1 MAASPSLSINGMRH
15 PMLRIGN
22 YNQLKISRITAT
34 GVFLSSEAGE
44 ILLPGRLVPKGVE
57 PGSLLNVFIY
67 VDSED
72 RLTATTRKPR
82 AVVGDFALL
91 KVKDNVTV
99 GTFLDWG
106 LEKDLL
112 LPFGEQTTPL
122 RRGEDVLV
130 RVYLHSSDRVAASAR
145 LDRFLLPADGTLA
158 EGDMVELLVYAFS
171 DLGAKV
177 VINNTFGG
185 LLFKNELFVNPACG
199 ERLQGYV
206 KKIRE
211 DGKIDV
217 TLRMGGAREAATDRE
232 VILDALKAHNGLLP
246 LSDKSAPD
254 AIAGLLRMSK
264 KSFKKGIGGLYKE
277 GLVDITPE
285 GVRLRSET

>member
-1 MAASPSLSINGMRH
+1 
-15 PMLRIGN
+15 MLLIGN
-22 YNQLKISRITAT
+22 YNQLKISRITAS
-34 GVFLSSEAGE
+34 GAYLSSEAGE

-72 RLTATTRKPR
+72 RLTATTRRPR

-112 LPFGEQTTPL
+112 LPFGEQTAPL

-145 LDRFLLPADGTLA
+145 LDKFLQPADGTLA
-158 EGDMVELLVYAFS
+158 EGDMVDLLVYAFS
-171 DLGAKV
+171 DLGVKV

-185 LLFKNELFVNPACG
+185 LLFRNEIFINPSCG
-199 ERLQGYV
+199 ERLRGYV

-217 TLRMGGAREAATDRE
+217 TLRTGGAREAATDRE

-246 LSDKSAPD
+246 LSDKSPPEAV
-254 AIAGLLRMSK
+254 AGLLRMSK

-277 GLVDITPE
+277 GLIDITPD
-285 GVRLRSET
+285 GVKLRAGA

>member
-1 MAASPSLSINGMRH
+1 
-15 PMLRIGN
+15 MLLIGN

-34 GVFLSSEAGE
+34 GAFLSSEAGE
-44 ILLPGRLVPKGVE
+44 ILLPGRLVPKGTE
-57 PGSLLNVFIY
+57 PGCLLNVFIY

-112 LPFGEQTTPL
+112 LPFGEQTAPL
-122 RRGEDVLV
+122 RRGEEVLV

-145 LDRFLLPADGTLA
+145 LDKFLKPADGTLA
-158 EGDMVELLVYAFS
+158 EGDRVELLVYAFS

-185 LLFKNELFVNPACG
+185 LLFKNELFINPTCG
-199 ERLQGYV
+199 ERLRGYV

-217 TLRMGGAREAATDRE
+217 TLRTGGAQEAASDRE
-232 VILDALKAHNGLLP
+232 IILDALKTHNGLLP
-246 LSDKSAPD
+246 LSDKSTPE

-277 GLVDITPE
+277 GLVDIEPE
-285 GVRLRSET
+285 GIRLRVGVLRQDYSPL

>member
-1 MAASPSLSINGMRH
+1 
-15 PMLRIGN
+15 MLLIGN
-22 YNQLKISRITAT
+22 FNQLKIARITAS
-34 GVFLSSEAGE
+34 GAFLSSDTGD
-44 ILLPGRLVPKGVE
+44 ILLPGRQVPKGAE
-57 PGSLLNVFIY
+57 PGSLLDVFIY

-112 LPFGEQTTPL
+112 LPFGEQTAPL
-122 RRGEDVLV
+122 RRGEQVLV
-130 RVYLHSSDRVAASAR
+130 RVYLHSSGRIAASAR
-145 LDRFLLPADGTLA
+145 LDKFLQPADGTLA
-158 EGDMVELLVYAFS
+158 EGDEIELLIYAFS

-177 VINNTFGG
+177 VINNTFSG
-185 LLFKNELFVNPACG
+185 LLFRNELFINPSYG
-199 ERLQGYV
+199 ERLRGYV
-206 KKIRE
+206 KKIRD

-217 TLRMGGAREAATDRE
+217 TLRTGTALDTATDRQ

-246 LSDKSAPD
+246 LSDKSTPEAV
-254 AIAGLLRMSK
+254 AGLLRMSK
-264 KSFKKGIGGLYKE
+264 KSFKKAIGGLYKE
-277 GLVDITPE
+277 GLVEITPE
-285 GVRLRSET
+285 GVKLRTRT

>member
-1 MAASPSLSINGMRH
+1 
-15 PMLRIGN
+15 MLLIGN
-22 YNQLKISRITAT
+22 YNSLKISRITAT
-34 GVFLSSEAGE
+34 GAFMSSEAGE
-44 ILLPGRLVPKGVE
+44 ILLPGRLVPKEAG

-72 RLTATTRKPR
+72 RLTATTKKPR

-122 RRGEDVLV
+122 RRGEEVLV
-130 RVYLHSSDRVAASAR
+130 RVYLHSSDRIAASAR
-145 LDRFLLPADGTLA
+145 LEKFLRPADDTLA
-158 EGDMVELLVYAFS
+158 DGDMVELLVYAFS

-177 VINNTFGG
+177 VVNNNFGG
-185 LLFKNELFVNPACG
+185 LLYKNELYTNPAIG
-199 ERLQGYV
+199 ERRQGYV

-217 TLRMGGAREAATDRE
+217 TLRRGGLREAASDRE
-232 VILDALKAHNGLLP
+232 LILDSLKTHNGVIP
-246 LSDKSAPD
+246 LSDKSTPED
-254 AIAGLLRMSK
+254 IAKLLRISK
-264 KSFKKGIGGLYKE
+264 KSFKKAIGGLYKE
-277 GLVDITPE
+277 GLVEITPE
-285 GVRLRSET
+285 GVKLRAGV

>member
-1 MAASPSLSINGMRH
+1 
-15 PMLRIGN
+15 MLLVGN
-22 YNQLKISRITAT
+22 YNMLKIARITAL
-34 GVFLSSEAGE
+34 GALLSSDEGE
-44 ILLPGRLVPKGVE
+44 ILLPGRLVSKGAE
-57 PGSLLNVFIY
+57 PGSLLNVFVY
-67 VDSED
+67 VDSEE
-72 RLTATTRKPR
+72 RLTATTRRPR
-82 AVVGDFALL
+82 AVVGDFAIL

-112 LPFGEQTTPL
+112 LPFGEQTVPL

-130 RVYLHSSDRVAASAR
+130 RVYLHSSGRIAASTR
-145 LDRFLLPADGTLA
+145 LEKFLQPVDFSLA
-158 EGDMVELLVYAFS
+158 EGDMVELLVYALS

-177 VINNTFGG
+177 VINNAFGG
-185 LLFKNELFVNPACG
+185 LLFRTEFLIEPACG
-199 ERLQGYV
+199 ARLQGYV

-217 TLRMGGAREAATDRE
+217 TLRMGGIREAANDRE

-246 LSDKSAPD
+246 LSDKSTPE

-264 KSFKKGIGGLYKE
+264 KSFKKAIGGLYRE
-277 GLVDITPE
+277 GLVDISPE
-285 GVRLRSET
+285 GVRLRG

>member
-1 MAASPSLSINGMRH
+1 
-15 PMLRIGN
+15 MLLIGN
-22 YNQLKISRITAT
+22 YNILKIARITAS
-34 GVFLSSEAGE
+34 GALLSSEAGE
-44 ILLPGRLVPKGVE
+44 ILLPGRLVPKGAE

-112 LPFGEQTTPL
+112 LPFGEQTDQL
-122 RRGEDVLV
+122 RRGQDVLV
-130 RVYLHSSDRVAASAR
+130 YVYLHSSDRVAASAR
-145 LDRFLLPADGTLA
+145 LDKFLKPADGSLA

-185 LLFKNELFVNPACG
+185 LLFKNEFFMNPTIG
-199 ERLQGYV
+199 GRLQGYV

-217 TLRMGGAREAATDRE
+217 TLRTGGAREAAGDRE
-232 VILDALKAHNGLLP
+232 AILDALKANNGLLP
-246 LSDKSAPD
+246 LSDKSSPE
-254 AIAGLLRMSK
+254 AIAGLLHMSK
-264 KSFKKGIGGLYKE
+264 KSFKKGIGGLYRE
-277 GLVDITPE
+277 RLIDITPE
-285 GVRLRSET
+285 GVRLRSEA

>member
-1 MAASPSLSINGMRH
+1 
-15 PMLRIGN
+15 MLRIGN
-22 YNQLKISRITAT
+22 YNQLKISRITAS
-34 GVFLSSEAGE
+34 GAFLSSEAGE
-44 ILLPGRLVPKGVE
+44 ILLPGRLVPKGAA
-57 PGSLLNVFIY
+57 PGSDLNVFIY

-112 LPFGEQTTPL
+112 LPFGEQITPL
-122 RRGEDVLV
+122 RRGEEVLV

-145 LDRFLLPADGTLA
+145 LDKFLLPADGTLA
-158 EGDMVELLVYAFS
+158 EGDMVDLLVYAFS

-177 VINNTFGG
+177 VINNTYGG
-185 LLFKNELFVNPACG
+185 LLFKNELFSPPTIG
-199 ERLQGYV
+199 QRLQGYV

-217 TLRMGGAREAATDRE
+217 TLRSGGAREAAIDRE
-232 VILDALKAHNGLLP
+232 VILDALKGHDGFLP
-246 LSDKSAPD
+246 LSDKSTPED
-254 AIAGLLRMSK
+254 IAAMLRMSK

-277 GLVDITPE
+277 GLLDITRE
-285 GVRLRSET
+285 GVRLRSGP

>member
-1 MAASPSLSINGMRH
+1 
-15 PMLRIGN
+15 MLRIGN
-22 YNQLKISRITAT
+22 YNSLKIARITAS
-34 GVFLSSEAGE
+34 GALLSSEAGE
-44 ILLPGRLVPKGVE
+44 ILLPGRLVPKGAE
-57 PGSLLNVFIY
+57 PGSTLKVFIY

-112 LPFGEQTTPL
+112 LPFGEQTDQL
-122 RRGEDVLV
+122 RRGQDVLV
-130 RVYLHSSDRVAASAR
+130 YVYLHSSERVAASAR
-145 LDRFLLPADGTLA
+145 LDKFLLPADCSLV
-158 EGDMVELLVYAFS
+158 EGDLVELMVYAFS

-185 LLFKNELFVNPACG
+185 LLFKNELFVTPAIG

-217 TLRMGGAREAATDRE
+217 TLRSGGAREAANDRE

-246 LSDKSAPD
+246 LSDKSTPE

-285 GVRLRSET
+285 GVRMRSGA

>member
-1 MAASPSLSINGMRH
+1 
-15 PMLRIGN
+15 MLLIGN

-34 GVFLSSEAGE
+34 GAILSSDAGD
-44 ILLPGRLVPKGVE
+44 ILLPGRLVPKGTE
-57 PGSLLNVFIY
+57 PGGLLNVFIY

-82 AVVGDFALL
+82 AVVGDFAML

-112 LPFGEQTTPL
+112 LPFGEQNAPL
-122 RRGEDVLV
+122 RRGEEVLV
-130 RVYLHSSDRVAASAR
+130 RVYLHSSDRVAASTR
-145 LDRFLLPADGTLA
+145 LDKFLKPADGSLA
-158 EGDMVELLVYAFS
+158 EGDMVELLIYAFS
-171 DLGAKV
+171 DLGVKF

-185 LLFKNELFVNPACG
+185 LLFRNELFSNPACG

-206 KKIRE
+206 KKIRD

-217 TLRMGGAREAATDRE
+217 TLRTGGAREAASDRE

-246 LSDKSAPD
+246 LSDKSTPEAV
-254 AIAGLLRMSK
+254 AGLLRMSK

-277 GLVDITPE
+277 GLVNITPE
-285 GVRLRSET
+285 GVRLCRI

>member
-1 MAASPSLSINGMRH
+1 
-15 PMLRIGN
+15 MLQIGS
-22 YNQLKISRITAT
+22 YNQLEISRITAS
-34 GVFLSSEAGE
+34 GAFLSSEVGE
-44 ILLPGRLVPKGVE
+44 ILLPARLVPRGAE
-57 PGSLLNVFIY
+57 PGARLNVFIF

-82 AVVGDFALL
+82 AVVGDFAVL

-112 LPFGEQTTPL
+112 LPFGEQTAPL
-122 RRGEDVLV
+122 RRGEAVLV

-145 LDRFLLPADGTLA
+145 LDKFLKPADGTLA

-185 LLFKNELFVNPACG
+185 LLFKNELFSISACG

-217 TLRMGGAREAATDRE
+217 TLRTGGAREAASDRE
-232 VILDALKAHNGLLP
+232 VILDALQANNGLLP
-246 LSDKSAPD
+246 LSDKSPPET
-254 AIAGLLRMSK
+254 IAGMLRMSK

-277 GLVDITPE
+277 GLVDMTPE
-285 GVRLRSET
+285 GVRLRDEQVTE

>member
-1 MAASPSLSINGMRH
+1 
-15 PMLRIGN
+15 MLHIGN
-22 YNQLKISRITAT
+22 FNQLKISRITAT
-34 GVFLSSEAGE
+34 GALLSSDAGE
-44 ILLPGRLVPKGVE
+44 ILLPGRLLPKGAV
-57 PGSLLNVFIY
+57 PGSELNVFIY
-67 VDSED
+67 VDSDD

-112 LPFGEQTTPL
+112 LPFGEQTAPL
-122 RRGEDVLV
+122 RRGEEVLV

-145 LDRFLLPADGTLA
+145 LDKFLKPADDTLA
-158 EGDMVELLVYAFS
+158 EGDMVELLVYANS
-171 DLGAKV
+171 DLGVKV

-185 LLFKNELFVNPACG
+185 LLFKNELFSTPSCG

-206 KKIRE
+206 KKIRD
-211 DGKIDV
+211 DGKVDV
-217 TLRMGGAREAATDRE
+217 TLRTGGAREAATDRE
-232 VILDALKAHNGLLP
+232 AILEALKAHKGFLP
-246 LSDKSAPD
+246 LSDKSTPE

-277 GLVDITPE
+277 GLVDISPE
-285 GVRLRSET
+285 GVRLRTAA

>member
-1 MAASPSLSINGMRH
+1 
-15 PMLRIGN
+15 MLLIGN
-22 YNQLKISRITAT
+22 YNTLKISRITAT
-34 GVFLSSEAGE
+34 GAFLSSEAGE
-44 ILLPGRLVPKGVE
+44 ILLPGRLVPKGVA
-57 PGSLLNVFIY
+57 PGGELNVFIY

-112 LPFGEQTTPL
+112 LPFGEQTAPL
-122 RRGEDVLV
+122 RRGEEVLV

-158 EGDMVELLVYAFS
+158 EGDMVELLIYAYS

-177 VINNTFGG
+177 VINNSFGG
-185 LLFKNELFVNPACG
+185 LLFKNELYSTPACG

-217 TLRMGGAREAATDRE
+217 TLRTGGAREAANDRE
-232 VILDALKAHNGLLP
+232 VILDALKAHKGFLP
-246 LSDKSAPD
+246 LNDKSTPD
-254 AIAGLLRMSK
+254 AIADLLRMSK
-264 KSFKKGIGGLYKE
+264 KSFKKAIGGLYKE
-277 GLVDITPE
+277 GLVNITHE
-285 GVRLRSET
+285 GVKQRNILN

>member
-1 MAASPSLSINGMRH
+1 
-15 PMLRIGN
+15 MLRIGN
-22 YNQLKISRITAT
+22 YNQLKITRLTAT
-34 GVFLSSEAGE
+34 GAFLSSEAGE
-44 ILLPGRLVPKGVE
+44 ILLPGRLVPKGAE

-112 LPFGEQTTPL
+112 LPFGEQTAPL
-122 RRGEDVLV
+122 RRGEEVLV

-145 LDRFLLPADGTLA
+145 LEKFLKPADGTLA
-158 EGDMVELLVYAFS
+158 EGDMVELLVYAHS
-171 DLGAKV
+171 DLGVKV

-185 LLFKNELFVNPACG
+185 LLFKNELFSTPSCG

-206 KKIRE
+206 KKIRD

-217 TLRMGGAREAATDRE
+217 TLRTGGAREAATDRE
-232 VILDALKAHNGLLP
+232 AILDALKAHNGLLP
-246 LSDKSAPD
+246 LSDKSSPEE
-254 AIAGLLRMSK
+254 IAAMLRMSK

-277 GLVDITPE
+277 GLVEITAE
-285 GVRLRSET
+285 GVKLRAGE

>member
-1 MAASPSLSINGMRH
+1 
-15 PMLRIGN
+15 MLLIGN

-34 GVFLSSEAGE
+34 GAFLSSEAGE
-44 ILLPGRLVPKGVE
+44 ILLPGRLVPKGAE

-72 RLTATTRKPR
+72 RLTATTRNPR
-82 AVVGDFALL
+82 ATVGEFALL

-112 LPFGEQTTPL
+112 LPFGEQTAPL
-122 RRGEDVLV
+122 RRGEEVLV

-145 LDRFLLPADGTLA
+145 LEKFLLAADGTLA

-171 DLGAKV
+171 DLGVKV

-185 LLFKNELFVNPACG
+185 LLFNNELYSTPACG
-199 ERLQGYV
+199 ERLRGYV

-232 VILDALKAHNGLLP
+232 VILDALKAHDGLLP
-246 LSDKSAPD
+246 LSDKSTPE

-285 GVRLRSET
+285 GVRLRAAA

>member
-145 LDRFLLPADGTLA
+145 LDRFLLPSDGTLA

>member
-1 MAASPSLSINGMRH
+1 
-15 PMLRIGN
+15 MLRIGN

-145 LDRFLLPADGTLA
+145 LDRFLLPSDGTLA